1 MNIKKLLKK
10 FLPEPLIL
18 FYHKAL
24 VVLANLFYRFP
35 SRHLIVIGVT
45 GTNGKT
51 TTCNII
57 WQILTKAGFKTGL
70 ATSINFKI
78 GEKSWVNRT
87 KQGMQGRFRLQR
99 LLRQMVRAGCEY
111 AVIETTSEG
120 IKQYRHWGID
130 YNAAVFTN
138 LTPEH
143 IETHGSFENYKKA
156 KGRLF
161 GALKGKG
168 VSIVNLD
175 DEHAAYFLSFPA
187 NEKWV
192 FGIKS
197 QASNIQYPIS
207 NIQRLTTTDHQLS
220 SKGAKFTVELE
231 DQKYHFK
238 TQLLGEFNI
247 YNCLAAIAVGLSQKI
262 KIEVIQKALEKMP
275 PVSGRMEV
283 IYDKKRDLTVIVDY
297 AHDPA
302 ALENVYKTLHETCNM
317 KHETNIIAVLGA
329 VGGGRDK
336 AKRPK
341 LGALASQYA
350 KYVIVTNED
359 PYDDDPME
367 IINQVEQGVK
377 ADAKRKINHNYWKI
391 LDRKQAIKAA
401 IDLSAPGDLIA
412 LTGKG
417 CEEVM
422 ATAKGFIPWDDRKVA
437 RGILLN

>member
-1 MNIKKLLKK
+1 
-10 FLPEPLIL
+10 
-18 FYHKAL
+18 
-24 VVLANLFYRFP
+24 
-35 SRHLIVIGVT
+35 
-45 GTNGKT
+45 
-51 TTCNII
+51 
-57 WQILTKAGFKTGL
+57 
-70 ATSINFKI
+70 
-78 GEKSWVNRT
+78 
-87 KQGMQGRFRLQR
+87 
-99 LLRQMVRAGCEY
+99 
-111 AVIETTSEG
+111 VIETTSEG
-120 IKQYRHWGID
+120 IKQYRHSGID
-130 YNAAVFTN
+130 YNAAVFTK